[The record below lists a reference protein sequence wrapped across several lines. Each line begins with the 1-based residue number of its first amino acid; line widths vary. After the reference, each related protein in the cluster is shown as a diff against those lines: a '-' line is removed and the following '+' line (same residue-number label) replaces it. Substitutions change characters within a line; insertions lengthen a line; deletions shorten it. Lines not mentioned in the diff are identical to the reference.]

1 MRVRELYKR
10 SVLAL
15 VFEDATKGF
24 DAIPEVRLFGTGL
37 GPMISSYAET
47 ACFWSKLSS
56 PKAQFFVWRLNFVVS
71 RDLSPSVSVGGFHFF

>member
-47 ACFWSKLSS
+47 ACF
-56 PKAQFFVWRLNFVVS
+56 
-71 RDLSPSVSVGGFHFF
+71 